1 MAAKV
6 KDGLFIGDADSS
18 QDPEFLELNKIY
30 CLINCAG
37 RQIPNIYAGH
47 GLTYKR
53 LDWEDSED
61 FVLMDANGV
70 VLQQIVEFIETSMAR
85 GCSVLVFSVKGE
97 STECACGDAASRM
110 ADLCG
115 FVVLICRLW
124 TLCWHLTTGVSRCIA
139 CVTAYMMFRYH
150 WGFEKAIAYMFN
162 KRPDIDINMGFVQQL
177 QRLDKALQLERA
189 KSDPHYVPEIARKR
203 LTSWDASYLRDPKAV
218 PPPNTEDELVLV
230 NSFINSQPA
239 SDLQPPMRSM
249 VSLDEKKPTVIRWD
263 EVVSV
268 VSVSLPIPPQPSLAH
283 PQLPSR

>member
-97 STECACGDAASRM
+97 MLCVRTCWDAVSRM

-115 FVVLICRLW
+115 FVVCGRFAGI
-124 TLCWHLTTGVSRCIA
+124 
-139 CVTAYMMFRYH
+139 
-150 WGFEKAIAYMFN
+150 
-162 KRPDIDINMGFVQQL
+162 
-177 QRLDKALQLERA
+177 
-189 KSDPHYVPEIARKR
+189 
-203 LTSWDASYLRDPKAV
+203 
-218 PPPNTEDELVLV
+218 
-230 NSFINSQPA
+230 
-239 SDLQPPMRSM
+239 
-249 VSLDEKKPTVIRWD
+249 
-263 EVVSV
+263 
-268 VSVSLPIPPQPSLAH
+268 
-283 PQLPSR
+283 